1 MKCDLIIHIPKSY
14 SQLFVYGRVIFFFF
28 KLILF
33 RFYQFIPNKV
43 LAVNITKHFDSAS
56 DNRKEKRTIHPHV
69 GARD

>member
-14 SQLFVYGRVIFFFF
+14 SQLFVYGRVNLFFCFF
-28 KLILF
+28 CLF

-43 LAVNITKHFDSAS
+43 LAVNITKHLDSAS
-56 DNRKEKRTIHPHV
+56 DNRKEKRTIRPHV